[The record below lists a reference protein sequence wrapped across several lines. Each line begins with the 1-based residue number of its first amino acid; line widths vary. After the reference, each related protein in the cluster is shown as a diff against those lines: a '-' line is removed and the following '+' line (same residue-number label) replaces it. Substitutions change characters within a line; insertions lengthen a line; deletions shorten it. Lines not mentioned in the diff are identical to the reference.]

1 MSTRHCRELVGRL
14 LLMLPALW
22 CVLLCV
28 LQSPMPAALAQK
40 LQAKKRGNKDRFGG
54 MSVEG
59 RGLVV

>member
-1 MSTRHCRELVGRL
+1 
-14 LLMLPALW
+14 MLPALW